1 MKNVADGLKYALKW
15 VLFTWTQGPI
25 PPNLRELTEW
35 ISVLL
40 KMLTC
45 LESQTFRGKWAEN
58 RPGALCLFGFFCFS
72 IFFIFFYFSFCVCV
86 GVCVCFLFWNK
97 NICSD
102 THATKWAGK
111 WWKKLYPADF
121 RNQNNFCFW
130 PYIKKTRRRYQN
142 YFRRSFQR
150 DLNYSN

>member
-58 RPGALCLFGFFCFS
+58 RSGALCLFGFFCFS
-72 IFFIFFYFSFCVCV
+72 IFFSFFYFSFCVCMCV
-86 GVCVCFLFWNK
+86 YVCVCVFFFETKIFVLIHMRLNGRVSDKK
-97 NICSD
+97 NCIRP
-102 THATKWAGK
+102 TFGIKTT
-111 WWKKLYPADF
+111 F
-121 RNQNNFCFW
+121 FFW
-130 PYIKKTRRRYQN
+130 PYIKKRVGDIETTLN
-142 YFRRSFQR
+142 VVFREI
-150 DLNYSN
+150 